1 MTNKSRETKKFTETE
16 VQFSTNVLKDA
27 VKITEQY
34 SKVTQEGIEELAEI
48 LRASFSEGEEE
59 KEVNPLLNQNLTL
72 EDIEKIQESAGE
84 KWAGL
89 TDVESF
95 DIEVP
100 DDISEEELIETV
112 MAALLQRVSPKE
124 GESFTVKITE
134 DNEDIINLLAGED
147 ADEEE
152 KQIQSFISDLL
163 SLVPE
168 VDEKEGLPVEIGET
182 YFVKTSDFEN
192 EAIIEVTDLR
202 VVNGAEGLK
211 TVVAGNHLYLDT
223 KDFYDGS
230 WIMTAVSNIE
240 EIRFARIDEIIL
252 LDHAKAQLP
261 PGHTSV
267 TADLSNVDITPAITK
282 LLKELKPEEKEE
294 EIPLEVGKTYR
305 VKHFDLEEDAIIK
318 VTDFKEIGEAD
329 DTDGVRTIVYGDH
342 LYPDTKEFYDNSWGL
357 TTVDEIAELRYAT
370 AEEVLLLESAKAL
383 EDSKEEE
390 EEEEVDTAPAVTELL
405 KELEGDDELVEDDGI
420 TYTEVDLD
428 KLSSFTNSGI
438 TGMLAHYGYTP
449 DEARVF
455 DAEKGGRQLG
465 YMVTDLEGR
474 DIDCTKEEMK
484 LKKDHKY
491 IVASKKE
498 EEVDD
503 IIEEKL
509 ISTIIALGEAIDN
522 IVGTEA
528 QGEPELTMDELNWEN
543 KLVKDYIDGMAVT
556 AIQSKYGISAGG
568 VYTILNNQ
576 RVPKRDL
583 GGTSKIAIRV
593 SHITND
599 PKTLNKL
606 LADYKNN
613 VPVQKIFDEY
623 GIHKNGLYFIL
634 DSNNVPRRGRGRL
647 KLED

>member
-1 MTNKSRETKKFTETE
+1 MTKKFTEKE
-16 VQFSTNVLKDA
+16 VQFSTDVLKDA

-112 MAALLQRVSPKE
+112 MNALLQRTILGE
-124 GESFTVKITE
+124 GESLTVKITE
-134 DNEDIINLLAGED
+134 ENEDIISLLAGED

-152 KQIQSFISDLL
+152 KQVQSFISDLL

-168 VDEKEGLPVEIGET
+168 VDDEEGLPIEIGKT
-182 YFVKTSDFEN
+182 YYVKMSGFEN
-192 EAIIEVTDLR
+192 EAIVQVTELR
-202 VVNGAEGLK
+202 AVNGEEGIK
-211 TVVAGNHLYLDT
+211 TTVAGNHLYLDT
-223 KDFYDGS
+223 KEFYDSS
-230 WIMTAVSNIE
+230 WIMTAVDKIE
-240 EIRFARIDEIIL
+240 EIRLARIDEVIL

-261 PGHTSV
+261 PGHTNV
-267 TADLSNVDITPAITK
+267 TADLSNVDTAPAVTK

-294 EIPLEVGKTYR
+294 E
-305 VKHFDLEEDAIIK
+305 
-318 VTDFKEIGEAD
+318 KE
-329 DTDGVRTIVYGDH
+329 
-342 LYPDTKEFYDNSWGL
+342 
-357 TTVDEIAELRYAT
+357 
-370 AEEVLLLESAKAL
+370 
-383 EDSKEEE
+383 
-390 EEEEVDTAPAVTELL
+390 
-405 KELEGDDELVEDDGI
+405 ELVEDDGI

-428 KLSSFTNSGI
+428 KLSSFPDLGI
-438 TGMLAHYGYTP
+438 TKMLAHYGYTP

-455 DAEKGGRQLG
+455 DAEKGGRKLG
-465 YMVTDLEGR
+465 YMVTDSEGR

-509 ISTIIALGEAIDN
+509 ISTIVALGEAIDN

-528 QGEPELTMDELNWEN
+528 QEEPELTMDELNWEN

-556 AIQSKYGISAGG
+556 SIQSKYGISAGG

-623 GIHKNGLYFIL
+623 NIHKNGLYFIL

>member
-112 MAALLQRVSPKE
+112 MNALLQRTILGE
-124 GESFTVKITE
+124 GESFTLKIME
-134 DNEDIINLLAGED
+134 ENEDIINKLAGEET
-147 ADEEE
+147 EEE

-168 VDEKEGLPVEIGET
+168 VDEEEGLPIEIGKT
-182 YFVKTSDFEN
+182 YFVKMSGFEN
-192 EAIIEVTDLR
+192 EAIIQVTSLKA
-202 VVNGAEGLK
+202 VNGEEGIK
-211 TVVAGNHLYLDT
+211 TMVSGNHLYPDT
-223 KDFYDGS
+223 KEFYDGS
-230 WIMTAVSNIE
+230 WVMTTVDEIE

-261 PGHTSV
+261 SGHASV
-267 TADLSNVDITPAITK
+267 IADLSNVDTAPAVTK
-282 LLKELKPEEKEE
+282 LLKELKPEEKE
-294 EIPLEVGKTYR
+294 
-305 VKHFDLEEDAIIK
+305 
-318 VTDFKEIGEAD
+318 KE
-329 DTDGVRTIVYGDH
+329 
-342 LYPDTKEFYDNSWGL
+342 
-357 TTVDEIAELRYAT
+357 
-370 AEEVLLLESAKAL
+370 
-383 EDSKEEE
+383 
-390 EEEEVDTAPAVTELL
+390 
-405 KELEGDDELVEDDGI
+405 ELVEDDGI

-438 TGMLAHYGYTP
+438 TKMLAHYGYTP

-455 DAEKGGRQLG
+455 DAEKGGRKLG

-509 ISTIIALGEAIDN
+509 ISTIVALGEAIDN
-522 IVGTEA
+522 IVGTET

>member
-1 MTNKSRETKKFTETE
+1 MTKKFTEKE
-16 VQFSTNVLKDA
+16 VQFSTDVLKDA

-48 LRASFSEGEEE
+48 LRASFSEEEEE

-294 EIPLEVGKTYR
+294 E
-305 VKHFDLEEDAIIK
+305 
-318 VTDFKEIGEAD
+318 
-329 DTDGVRTIVYGDH
+329 
-342 LYPDTKEFYDNSWGL
+342 
-357 TTVDEIAELRYAT
+357 
-370 AEEVLLLESAKAL
+370 
-383 EDSKEEE
+383 
-390 EEEEVDTAPAVTELL
+390 EVDTAPAVTELL

-522 IVGTEA
+522 IVGAEA